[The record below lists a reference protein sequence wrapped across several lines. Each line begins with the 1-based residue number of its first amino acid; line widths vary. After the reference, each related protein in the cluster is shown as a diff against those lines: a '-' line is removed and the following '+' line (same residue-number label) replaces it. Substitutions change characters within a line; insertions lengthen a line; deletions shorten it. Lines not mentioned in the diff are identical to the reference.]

1 MKNVI
6 SHVYNPK
13 FYPFD
18 LFANI
23 IAQTNILL
31 LFFFCSSVAKLKQ
44 MVHICMWNTTWQ
56 SKHVIDSYN
65 TILSNIITMILFIVQ
80 ITTFANTSTA
90 HIIAYKI
97 ICISSS
103 TLGLINIVQEF
114 IQCSICGCHLSI
126 VYFKQNYA
134 TIMRFY
140 RI

>member
-1 MKNVI
+1 M
-6 SHVYNPK
+6 
-13 FYPFD
+13 
-18 LFANI
+18 LFRMYTTQNSTLSI
-23 IAQTNILL
+23 YLRILMRKQTFFF
-31 LFFFCSSVAKLKQ
+31 FFFCSSVAKLKQ